1 MGNSCIHMQTRVF
14 AHEPRYSLSL
24 YSERSPQPTKAF
36 LHVFSLHQRAH
47 FCFKAKHEYI
57 LLANVTR
64 ATYCFVPGISFNH
77 STNLSGPVSQRQAE
91 DRWATDSNPQKS

>member
-24 YSERSPQPTKAF
+24 YGERSPQPTKAF
-36 LHVFSLHQRAH
+36 LHVFSLLQRDH

-57 LLANVTR
+57 LLDNVAC
-64 ATYCFVPGISFNH
+64 ATYRFVPGIFFNR
-77 STNLSGPVSQRQAE
+77 SINLSGPVTQRKAD
-91 DRWATDSNPQKS
+91 DR